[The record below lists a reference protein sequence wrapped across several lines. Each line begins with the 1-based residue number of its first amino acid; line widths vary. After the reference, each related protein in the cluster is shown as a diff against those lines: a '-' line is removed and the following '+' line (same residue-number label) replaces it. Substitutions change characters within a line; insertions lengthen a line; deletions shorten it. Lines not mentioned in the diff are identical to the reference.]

1 MTNPS
6 TPSVRTC
13 PFCQPAA
20 ELLLCER
27 PLALALADR
36 YPLTP
41 GHCLIVP
48 RRHIASLFDT
58 TAAERVALFA
68 LLARCRERLRRQGVV
83 DFNIGINEGAAA
95 GQTIAHLHLH
105 LIPRRPGDVAE
116 PRGGVRWIFPDRAA
130 YWEQS

>member
-1 MTNPS
+1 MVNSSIPS
-6 TPSVRTC
+6 ASAC

-48 RRHIASLFDT
+48 RRHIASLFDA
-58 TAAERVALFA
+58 TAAEREALFA
-68 LLARCRERLRRQGVV
+68 LLSRCRERLRRQGVV

-105 LIPRRPGDVAE
+105 LIPRRSGDVAE